1 MSGNFQRWSREALRF
16 VQQQDHATCTYFSLI
31 LTPIFSNPIFFVQE
45 SGPIANKTYISAESK
60 EANYQQQEWKRYH
73 L

>member
-45 SGPIANKTYISAESK
+45 SRPIANKTYI
-60 EANYQQQEWKRYH
+60 
-73 L
+73 